1 MKPQTLNEFLTWE
14 APHLDP
20 ILGQGLMFR
29 GSKVILYGRYK
40 SLKSMLALRFTLSI
54 SNGKSWLGFN
64 TLDDGLSVLHLQ
76 LEIPHPL
83 LQRRVLR
90 MSTTSTGAVES
101 RSKAPAYFW
110 TEHVLKL
117 DSNQGFDE
125 IAYNLEHT
133 KADVLVL
140 DPLYKL
146 IGGDIISPSG
156 VQKFIDN
163 IDQLIADFNISVLL
177 VSHTRKGI
185 IEDRDWGNS
194 DDMIGSSYFSN
205 WADTLMRVERDKF
218 GGGINVN
225 FEVVRHA
232 EEELGKRHYELSN
245 ELDFIYQ
252 PENMLEMGLN
262 E

>member
-40 SLKSMLALRFTLSI
+40 SLKSMLALRFSLSI
-54 SNGKSWLGFN
+54 SNGKSWLGFK
-64 TLDDGLSVLHLQ
+64 TLDAGLSVLHLQ

-83 LQRRVLR
+83 LQRRVQR
-90 MSTTSTGAVES
+90 MYTSSSGTLVTS
-101 RSKAPAYFW
+101 SKAPVYFW

-117 DSNQGFDE
+117 DSNAGFE
-125 IAYNLEHT
+125 QIAHNLDYT

-177 VSHTRKGI
+177 ISHTRKGI
-185 IEDRDWGNS
+185 I
-194 DDMIGSSYFSN
+194 
-205 WADTLMRVERDKF
+205 
-218 GGGINVN
+218 
-225 FEVVRHA
+225 
-232 EEELGKRHYELSN
+232 
-245 ELDFIYQ
+245 
-252 PENMLEMGLN
+252 
-262 E
+262 